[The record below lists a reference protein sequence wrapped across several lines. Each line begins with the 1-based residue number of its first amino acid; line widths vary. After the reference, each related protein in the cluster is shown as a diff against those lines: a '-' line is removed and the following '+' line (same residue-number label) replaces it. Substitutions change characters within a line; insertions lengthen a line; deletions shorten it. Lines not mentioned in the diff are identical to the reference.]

1 MEYKDKTLKGI
12 NALVTAGPTYE
23 RIDPVRFIGN
33 FSSGKMGIAIA
44 EELALHGANVTL
56 VIGPSHE
63 EVPPFVDVIRVEGS
77 DEMFHACLEE
87 FKNCGITVMAAAVAD
102 FKPANIAN
110 QKIKKGKEEGM
121 TIELVRTIDIL
132 KGLGLL
138 KTGGQTLVGF
148 ALETQDA
155 LNYAK
160 GKKVAKN
167 CDMIVMNKPT
177 ENTGFGSNTNQV
189 TIITEEVEELPL
201 LSKSATA
208 AEIVN
213 RIIPIWKTKNN
224 KQ

>member
-1 MEYKDKTLKGI
+1 MEYKDKALAGI

-63 EVPPFVDVIRVEGS
+63 DVPPFIDVVRVEGS
-77 DEMFHACLEE
+77 DEMYDEVQIQYPWCD
-87 FKNCGITVMAAAVAD
+87 IIVMAAAVAD
-102 FKPANIAN
+102 FKPAKTAA
-110 QKIKKGKEEGM
+110 QKIKKGKDEGM
-121 TIELVRTIDIL
+121 TIELVRTVDIL
-132 KGLGLL
+132 SELGKI
-138 KTGGQTLVGF
+138 KTYNKTLVGF

-167 CDMIVMNKPT
+167 CDMIVMNQPSDT
-177 ENTGFGSNTNQV
+177 TGFATNTNKV
-189 TIITEEVEELPL
+189 TIITEVDEELPL
-201 LSKSATA
+201 LTKSETA
-208 AEIVN
+208 VEIVN
-213 RIIPIWKTKNN
+213 RIIPIWESKKTL
-224 KQ
+224 